1 MSRALVVGCGYVG
14 GALAERL
21 REDGREVWALRRRP
35 RPGDDA
41 IRWLSADVGDER
53 ALTDAL
59 APLRDGQP
67 LEVHYLVSAGGFDDA
82 AYQTAYVHGPKN
94 VLSALEGAAVR
105 RVVFA
110 GSTAVYGQ
118 TEGEWVDEESPTE
131 PTGFS
136 GRRLLEGEALLAAAP
151 METVSVR
158 FGGIYGPGRTRLI
171 DQIAAGKAI
180 ADPDGPQFRSRMHR
194 DDCARTMRHLGRITA
209 PAARYLGVDDEPTD
223 QRDVQAWLC
232 ERLGVEPAGLTPT
245 GAARRGGNKRCR
257 NARLRATGLEL
268 RFPTY
273 REGYGALL
281 SDLGLGG
288 AGTVGSSATLETSR

>member
-1 MSRALVVGCGYVG
+1 
-14 GALAERL
+14 
-21 REDGREVWALRRRP
+21 
-35 RPGDDA
+35 
-41 IRWLSADVGDER
+41 
-53 ALTDAL
+53 
-59 APLRDGQP
+59 
-67 LEVHYLVSAGGFDDA
+67 
-82 AYQTAYVHGPKN
+82 
-94 VLSALEGAAVR
+94 
-105 RVVFA
+105 
-110 GSTAVYGQ
+110 
-118 TEGEWVDEESPTE
+118 
-131 PTGFS
+131 
-136 GRRLLEGEALLAAAP
+136 
-151 METVSVR
+151 
-158 FGGIYGPGRTRLI
+158 
-171 DQIAAGKAI
+171 
-180 ADPDGPQFRSRMHR
+180 MHR